1 MSQDARADTQS
12 DSAPNTPPRPA
23 PEPPPGKVLEIE
35 LRAIKERRDIA
46 AARLADIFP
55 CK

>member
-1 MSQDARADTQS
+1 MNQDPHVDQRAAPASPSPSQ
-12 DSAPNTPPRPA
+12 PA
-23 PEPPPGKVLEIE
+23 PEQPEGKVLEIE
-35 LRAIKERRDIA
+35 LRAIKERRDVA